1 VQEVHVT
8 LPYVYEILGD
18 ELLALSDYE
27 TSKKL
32 IAKEISRVYN
42 DATLL
47 TSDTVDK
54 IYHRTWLEDEGG
66 LFKIEGNNA
75 YFDYLLIDRQLY
87 FYVKQ
92 SLYSAYLFEVL
103 SFYGEYI
110 TKFHKSDVGMMA
122 RFKKIK
128 IDSHLLVSELN
139 NVVVNISSEKA
150 NRLVI
155 GLNET
160 QSKINFSIANLKSKS
175 INDVS
180 K

>member
-1 VQEVHVT
+1 
-8 LPYVYEILGD
+8 
-18 ELLALSDYE
+18 
-27 TSKKL
+27 
-32 IAKEISRVYN
+32 
-42 DATLL
+42 
-47 TSDTVDK
+47 
-54 IYHRTWLEDEGG
+54 
-66 LFKIEGNNA
+66 
-75 YFDYLLIDRQLY
+75 
-87 FYVKQ
+87 
-92 SLYSAYLFEVL
+92 
-103 SFYGEYI
+103 
-110 TKFHKSDVGMMA
+110 VGMMA